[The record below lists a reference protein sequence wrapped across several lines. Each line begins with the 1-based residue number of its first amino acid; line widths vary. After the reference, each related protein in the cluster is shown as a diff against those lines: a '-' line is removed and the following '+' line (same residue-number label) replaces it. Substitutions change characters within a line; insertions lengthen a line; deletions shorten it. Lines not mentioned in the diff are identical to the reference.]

1 MKKILLTLIVVLLSV
16 YTLTAQTI
24 NGKVVNTDNQPI
36 AYATVSLHSLPDSLL
51 VTGAITDEN
60 GDFTLDMKGT
70 KNAFLRITFVGFET
84 KIAEAFSGQT
94 ITLREDSRSL
104 GEVEVKGILPKIQLK
119 NDALVTTVQGTV
131 LSKAGTGSDVLKRI
145 PLLTEKKSVY
155 SVFGKGEAKIFIN
168 NREMRDIEELKNLS
182 SADIQNVEV
191 VTNPGA
197 RYDASVKAV
206 IRINTV
212 RKAGDGFGF
221 DAMSRYNQ
229 SQNIDLT
236 EQLNVNYRKNGW
248 DVFGT
253 VKYSRDNWFQDSRL
267 WQKTYVDTL
276 WTQEN
281 EMYIEENS
289 KKFSVIGG
297 VNYEISPKH
306 SIGAKYTIDM
316 FPKSYMTG
324 FITSTVSANGAF
336 YDKWR
341 SDETITNDGKPSH
354 HINVYYNGSLDKL
367 SINLN
372 SDFYTSQKY
381 TRTDGIEKS
390 QEYDNRT
397 ITSDNSVF
405 NRLFASKLVL
415 SYPIFGGSLSLGGEY
430 TNTHR
435 KDDYTNLEKLV
446 PSTYTTINEQNRSL
460 FMEYSLQTPIG
471 QVGAGLRYENVNT
484 EYLANLIRDDEQS
497 RKYQQWF
504 PSFSFATQIK
514 EVGIQLSYTA
524 KTRRPT
530 YRELS
535 SNVIYGNRFLLQTG
549 NPYLKPSTV
558 HDVSLVSSWKF
569 VQFMFDYTDERNAII
584 NWTTQDKNRP
594 ALSVLAFKNVGCLPS
609 IDAALV
615 VSPTFGIWTPQI
627 TGSVMKQWLRI
638 ESAGKQIT
646 LDKPLFSLSVKNSLR
661 LPKQYNFTL
670 DVDYTG
676 KGDDQNFRLKKDTWA
691 VNAAINKSFFNDR
704 LDINLKASD
713 IFYQQKDRVLLYND
727 KMELDQE
734 NKFDTRSVELTVRY
748 KFNLA
753 KSKYKG
759 TGAGQSEIKRL

>member
-1 MKKILLTLIVVLLSV
+1 
-16 YTLTAQTI
+16 
-24 NGKVVNTDNQPI
+24 
-36 AYATVSLHSLPDSLL
+36 
-51 VTGAITDEN
+51 
-60 GDFTLDMKGT
+60 
-70 KNAFLRITFVGFET
+70 
-84 KIAEAFSGQT
+84 
-94 ITLREDSRSL
+94 
-104 GEVEVKGILPKIQLK
+104 
-119 NDALVTTVQGTV
+119 
-131 LSKAGTGSDVLKRI
+131 
-145 PLLTEKKSVY
+145 
-155 SVFGKGEAKIFIN
+155 
-168 NREMRDIEELKNLS
+168 
-182 SADIQNVEV
+182 
-191 VTNPGA
+191 
-197 RYDASVKAV
+197 
-206 IRINTV
+206 
-212 RKAGDGFGF
+212 
-221 DAMSRYNQ
+221 
-229 SQNIDLT
+229 
-236 EQLNVNYRKNGW
+236 
-248 DVFGT
+248 
-253 VKYSRDNWFQDSRL
+253 
-267 WQKTYVDTL
+267 
-276 WTQEN
+276 
-281 EMYIEENS
+281 
-289 KKFSVIGG
+289 
-297 VNYEISPKH
+297 
-306 SIGAKYTIDM
+306 
-316 FPKSYMTG
+316 
-324 FITSTVSANGAF
+324 
-336 YDKWR
+336 
-341 SDETITNDGKPSH
+341 
-354 HINVYYNGSLDKL
+354 
-367 SINLN
+367 
-372 SDFYTSQKY
+372 
-381 TRTDGIEKS
+381 
-390 QEYDNRT
+390 
-397 ITSDNSVF
+397 
-405 NRLFASKLVL
+405 
-415 SYPIFGGSLSLGGEY
+415 
-430 TNTHR
+430 
-435 KDDYTNLEKLV
+435 
-446 PSTYTTINEQNRSL
+446 
-460 FMEYSLQTPIG
+460 
-471 QVGAGLRYENVNT
+471 VGAGLRYENVNT

-661 LPKQYNFTL
+661 LPKQFNFTL